1 MKIYIL
7 PEVKSSP
14 WIDLS
19 SVAGAPHVP
28 GLLSVDKE
36 MIQANTNMLPP
47 TMIKQNLPL
56 KWGRDRMVVGFTTT
70 YAISA
75 YQLMLWVRISI
86 RARCTTLYDKACQ
99 WLATG
104 WWFSP
109 GTPVS
114 SPNKTYLHDITEI
127 LLKGA
132 LNTKNKK

>member
-19 SVAGAPHVP
+19 SVAG

-36 MIQANTNMLPP
+36 MVQANTNMLPP

-75 YQLMLWVRISI
+75 YH
-86 RARCTTLYDKACQ
+86 Y
-99 WLATG
+99 
-104 WWFSP
+104 
-109 GTPVS
+109 
-114 SPNKTYLHDITEI
+114 
-127 LLKGA
+127 
-132 LNTKNKK
+132 